1 MKIYTKTGDQGETSL
16 LGGTRVLK
24 SDRRIETYG
33 TVDELNSFIGL
44 IADLDPDKER
54 TALLRNIQSRMFTI
68 GSSLAAENDRAKD
81 FKPDLEESD
90 ITQLETAID
99 EMNTVLPSM
108 TNFIIPGGHQ
118 LISTTHVARTVCRR
132 AERRVIELAA
142 SADVEEIVVRYLN
155 RLSDFLFVLARKQGF
170 DMGIDEVPWKPK
182 R

>member
-81 FKPDLEESD
+81 FKPDLEEID

-170 DMGIDEVPWKPK
+170 DMGIDEVPWNPK

>member
-81 FKPDLEESD
+81 FKPDLEEID

>member
-155 RLSDFLFVLARKQGF
+155 RLSDFLFVLARKQCF

>member
-1 MKIYTKTGDQGETSL
+1 MSSIL
-16 LGGTRVLK
+16 
-24 SDRRIETYG
+24 
-33 TVDELNSFIGL
+33 FIGL

>member
-170 DMGIDEVPWKPK
+170 DMGIDEVPWNPK